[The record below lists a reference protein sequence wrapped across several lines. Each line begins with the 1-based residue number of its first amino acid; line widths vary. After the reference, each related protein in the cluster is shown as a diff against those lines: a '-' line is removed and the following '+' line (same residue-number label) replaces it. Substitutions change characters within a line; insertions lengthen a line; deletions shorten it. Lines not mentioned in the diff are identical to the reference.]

1 MRRFDTWIGYL
12 LLVLL
17 VCPPAL
23 SAQASGIVHHGRSG
37 NTRVPMPQ
45 ITDLPA
51 PILDGSLDEPVW
63 QRAALLT
70 GFSQFTPLDQRPAS
84 DSTEVWL
91 FYTTTDLYVGIRAL
105 DTRGA
110 INATLADRDRI
121 LGDDRVELILD
132 TFNDRRRAFLF
143 AVNPLGVQADGT
155 MVDATDT
162 RSRGGGDGR
171 EIDYSPDFVWE
182 SRGRLTP
189 EGYEV
194 EIRIPFKSLRFQP
207 DAVQQWGINVV
218 RHVQR
223 SGEAHTWTP
232 VERNAPSFLGQSGLL
247 VDLSGFERGLVLDV
261 NPVLT
266 ARRDGARLPN
276 GEWQTGAAD
285 PDVGLNLRWGITAN
299 LTANATLNPDF
310 SQVESD
316 AGQPVYDPRSAV
328 FFPEKR
334 PFFLDA
340 SELYEVPNRLIY
352 TRRIVQPVGAV
363 KLSGTLGGTS
373 VGFLSALD
381 DGAHSLTGQD
391 RPLVTMLRVRRD
403 VGAQST
409 AGLVYT
415 DRVVAGDW
423 SRTAGVDMRLVF
435 GGAYTLSAQVAG
447 SFTQTGDQTAH
458 GRPLFDVQL
467 ARSSR
472 GWSGNASLRG
482 VHPEFRADAG
492 FINRFGIA
500 QGRTAV
506 RKHYYPGG
514 AIQTLQVG
522 TLLDGIWSWE
532 RFREGTEPNDIKW
545 HITANANLRGGWR
558 ANGFIFI
565 ESFKY
570 PEDLYQNYF
579 IERRDGSGQV
589 TDTVAYVGT
598 DRLPNRG
605 AFLSIGT
612 PQYPRFAADLM
623 LAGGKDDNFEEWSSA
638 WVGITTLNVDWRPT
652 DKVRLNLRHLEQR
665 YHRYSDG
672 SMVKVQWIPRAR
684 LEYQVARS
692 VFVRMV
698 GEYSAYKR
706 DALRDDSRTND
717 PILIRRPDGSFARAN
732 AVSRG
737 RFRGDMLFSYQPTP
751 GTVLFL
757 GYGSTLT
764 GDAFFVPQDLE
775 RRDSGWF
782 LKLSYLFRS

>member
-1 MRRFDTWIGYL
+1 VY
-12 LLVLL
+12 
-17 VCPPAL
+17 
-23 SAQASGIVHHGRSG
+23 HGRQG
-37 NTRVPMPQ
+37 DLRVQVPMV
-45 ITDLPA
+45 TDLPA
-51 PILDGSLDEPVW
+51 PSIDGAMDEAIW
-63 QRAALLT
+63 QRGALLT
-70 GFSQFTPLDQRPAS
+70 GFSQFSPLDQRPAA
-84 DSTEVWL
+84 DSTEIWL
-91 FYTTTDLYVGIRAL
+91 LYTATDLYIGVRAF
-105 DTRGA
+105 DTRGG

-121 LGDDRVELILD
+121 SGDDTIEILLD

-155 MVDATDT
+155 VVDASDT
-162 RSRGGGDGR
+162 RTRGGGDGR
-171 EIDYSPDFVWE
+171 QIDYSPDFVWE

-194 EIRIPFKSLRFQP
+194 EVRIPFKSLRFQP
-207 DAVQQWGINVV
+207 AAMQSWGINIV

-223 SGEAHTWTP
+223 TGEAHTWTP

-247 VDLSGFERGLVLDV
+247 VNLTGFERGLVLDV

-266 ARRDGARLPN
+266 ARRDGVRLPD
-276 GEWQTGAAD
+276 GGWRTGATD
-285 PDVGLNLRWGITAN
+285 PEVGLNLRWGMTAN

-352 TRRIVQPVGAV
+352 TRRIVQPVGAA
-363 KLSGTLGGTS
+363 KLSGTVAGTS

-381 DGAHSLTGQD
+381 DATLSQGSDNH
-391 RPLVTMLRVRRD
+391 PIINVLRVRRD
-403 VGAQST
+403 VGDQST
-409 AGLVYT
+409 AGFVYT
-415 DRVVAGDW
+415 DRMVGSDW
-423 SRTAGVDMRLVF
+423 SRTAGVDTRLVF
-435 GGAYTLSAQVAG
+435 GGAYTLSGQLAG
-447 SFTQTGDQTAH
+447 SFTETGGKTQF

-467 ARSSR
+467 VRSSR
-472 GWSGNASLRG
+472 AWSGNASLRG

-500 QGRTAV
+500 QGRAAV

-522 TLLDGIWSWE
+522 TLFDGMWSWE
-532 RFREGTEPNDIKW
+532 RFRDGTEPNDIKW

-570 PEDLYQNYF
+570 PEELYRNYF
-579 IERRDGSGQV
+579 IERRDANGQV
-589 TDTVAYVGT
+589 ADTVPYVGT

-605 AFLSIGT
+605 AFLTIGT
-612 PQYPRFAADLM
+612 PQFPRFAADLM
-623 LAGGKDDNFEEWSSA
+623 IAGGKDDNFEEWSSA
-638 WVGITTLNVDWRPT
+638 WVAITTFNVDWRPT
-652 DKVRLNLRHLEQR
+652 DKVRMNLRHLEQR

-672 SMVKVQWIPRAR
+672 SLVKLQWIPRAR

-692 VFVRMV
+692 VFVRVV
-698 GEYSAYKR
+698 GEYNALKR
-706 DALRDDSRTND
+706 DTLRDDSRTDD
-717 PILIRRPDGSFARAN
+717 PILIRRGDGTFTRATAIN
-732 AVSRG
+732 RG
-737 RFRGDMLFSYQPTP
+737 RFRGDALFSYQPTP

-764 GDAFFVPQDLE
+764 GDAFFTPQDLE
-775 RRDSGWF
+775 RRDGGWF